1 MLPRSFRPEVQIS
14 RITMKAEYG
23 ELKDRYGEIR
33 LFPESIDDLWHLRH
47 LINPGD
53 LVFATTF
60 RSVDT
65 ASDKIRP
72 EKVEKR
78 PVRLGIR
85 VERAEFSEHG
95 IRLRLTGII
104 EHGVDTG
111 AYHTINVETGFEISV
126 IKQWRLIDL
135 ERIDRAV
142 KASVYGV
149 IHILTVEEGE
159 AELFRLRQ
167 YGPESVIT
175 ITAGSGKGGE
185 TDTRAG
191 FFEQVLV
198 PLTAISGP
206 LIIAG
211 PGFIKDDFIKFAKNR
226 SCQAADRA
234 IIVETRRTG
243 RGAVQEVIGKG
254 VLDALI
260 NDLQLSREVKMMDEV
275 LLRISQDGAVAYG
288 LREVGEAVGFG
299 AAEQVLVADTLLRNE
314 EITHLIQKAEA
325 MRAAI
330 VVLSSGFEPGER
342 LIALG
347 GIAALLRYRL
357 GRP

>member
-1 MLPRSFRPEVQIS
+1 
-14 RITMKAEYG
+14 MKAEYG
-23 ELKDRYGEIR
+23 ELKDRFGEIR

-60 RSVDT
+60 RSVDA

-78 PVRLGIR
+78 LVRLGIR
-85 VERAEFSEHG
+85 VERGGFSEHG
-95 IRLRLTGII
+95 VRLRLSGLI
-104 EHGVDTG
+104 EQGADTG

-126 IKQWRLIDL
+126 IKEWRPMDL
-135 ERIDRAV
+135 ERIERAV

-149 IHILTVEEGE
+149 IHILTLEEGE

-167 YGPESVIT
+167 YGPESVVT

-191 FFEQVLV
+191 FFEQVLNPV
-198 PLTAISGP
+198 NTITGP

-226 SCQAADRA
+226 SCPVVDQAVVVD
-234 IIVETRRTG
+234 TRRIG

-254 VLDALI
+254 ALETLM
-260 NDLQLSREVKMMDEV
+260 NDLQLSREVRMMDEV
-275 LLRISQDGAVAYG
+275 LLRISRDGAVAYG
-288 LREVGEAVGFG
+288 QREVQEAVESG
-299 AAEQVLVADTLLRNE
+299 AVDQVLVADTLLRNN
-314 EITHLIQKAEA
+314 EILQLIQKAET
-325 MRAAI
+325 MRATI

-347 GIAALLRYRL
+347 GIAAILRYHLTR
-357 GRP
+357 

>member
-1 MLPRSFRPEVQIS
+1 MLRHSYQPAVQIL
-14 RITMKAEYG
+14 RDTMKAEYG
-23 ELKDRYGEIR
+23 KLKDRSGEIR
-33 LFPESIDDLWHLRH
+33 LFPESIDDLWHLRY
-47 LINPGD
+47 LINAGD

-60 RSVDT
+60 RSGDA

-78 PVRLGIR
+78 PARLGIR
-85 VERAEFSEHG
+85 VERVEFSEHG
-95 IRLRLTGII
+95 VRLRLTGII

-111 AYHTINVETGFEISV
+111 EYHTINVETGFEISV
-126 IKQWRLIDL
+126 IKHWRPLDL
-135 ERIDRAV
+135 ERIERAV

-149 IHILTVEEGE
+149 IHILTIEEGE

-167 YGPESVIT
+167 YGPESIIT
-175 ITAGSGKGGE
+175 ITTGSGKGGE

-191 FFEQVLV
+191 FFEQVLLPIITV
-198 PLTAISGP
+198 SGP

-226 SCQAADRA
+226 SCPAIDRA
-234 IIVETRRTG
+234 IVIETRRIG

-254 VLDALI
+254 VLDTLI
-260 NDLQLSREVKMMDEV
+260 NDLQLSREVRMMDEV

-288 LREVGEAVGFG
+288 HSEVREAIEFG
-299 AAEQVLVADTLLRNE
+299 AVEQVLVADTLLRNN
-314 EITHLIQKAEA
+314 EIMHLIQKAET
-325 MRAAI
+325 MRATI

-357 GRP
+357 ARQ

>member
-1 MLPRSFRPEVQIS
+1 
-14 RITMKAEYG
+14 MKAEYG
-23 ELKDRYGEIR
+23 ELKDRFGEIR

-47 LINPGD
+47 LVNPGD

-78 PVRLGIR
+78 LVRLGIR
-85 VERAEFSEHG
+85 VERVEFSEHG
-95 IRLRLTGII
+95 VRLRLSGLI
-104 EHGVDTG
+104 EQGADTG
-111 AYHTINVETGFEISV
+111 AHHTINVETGFEISV
-126 IKQWRLIDL
+126 IREWRPIDL
-135 ERIDRAV
+135 ERIERAV

-149 IHILTVEEGE
+149 IHILTIEEGE

-185 TDTRAG
+185 TDTRTG
-191 FFEQVLV
+191 FFEQVLL
-198 PLTAISGP
+198 PLTHLSGP
-206 LIIAG
+206 LIITG
-211 PGFIKDDFIKFAKNR
+211 PGFIKDDFIKFAKTR
-226 SCQAADRA
+226 SPSAVSGAVV
-234 IIVETRRTG
+234 VETRRIG
-243 RGAVQEVIGKG
+243 RGAVQEVIGRG
-254 VLDALI
+254 ALESLM

-288 LREVGEAVGFG
+288 QRDVQEAVESG
-299 AAEQVLVADTLLRNE
+299 AVDQVLVADTLLHTTAILQIIE
-314 EITHLIQKAEA
+314 KAET

-330 VVLSSGFEPGER
+330 VVLSSEFEPGER
-342 LIALG
+342 LVALG
-347 GIAALLRYRL
+347 GIAALLRYRR
-357 GRP
+357 GGQ